1 MNGEHERRWGGYRG
15 FDVELPGVRV
25 FQVAASQPSWVMRS
39 ALLAAGAVL
48 MAILLLILVPVVL
61 AGVVVFAAGM
71 MAARARRWLDGL
83 RQPNGVLDG
92 RRNVRVIVRREGE

>member
-1 MNGEHERRWGGYRG
+1 MSGENERSWGSYRSVN
-15 FDVELPGVRV
+15 VEAPGVRV
-25 FQVAASQPSWVMRS
+25 FHTVASQPSWVVRS

-48 MAILLLILVPVVL
+48 MAILLVILVPVVL

-71 MAARARRWLDGL
+71 MVARARRWLEGL
-83 RQPNGVLDG
+83 RRPNGMLDG